1 MTGTR
6 ADYPRIKPV
15 LKILREKK
23 NIELKL
29 FVTGQHVEKNL
40 DLQLKKLKR

>member
-15 LKILREKK
+15 LEKLRKKK

-29 FVTGQHVEKNL
+29 FVTGQHVEKKIWFYN
-40 DLQLKKLKR
+40 